1 MSALEQAMRDYLALR
16 RSLGYDLAEAH
27 WLLPS
32 FVAFLETNGVDTVT
46 VELSL
51 AWAQQPPGRGGYSV
65 APRRMTIVRGFARYL
80 AGIDPANEI
89 PPLGLVPHRAHWRP
103 PFLFSPAEVDIL
115 LAAAGSLA
123 PPLRAATYQTL
134 IGLLAVSGLRI
145 GEVIKLDRADID
157 WAEQVLLIRESKFHK
172 SRLVPVQPSTLGAL
186 RSHGQLRDRLQPR
199 PLTPSFFVSGRRTRL
214 CYVVVA
220 QTFRRLVDDAGIGA
234 GAPSPPRLHDLRH
247 SFAIRTLIGWYRS
260 GQDVQARLPALSTYL
275 GHREPAH
282 TYWYLSAS
290 PELLALAAA
299 RQDTSWLAARP

>member
-1 MSALEQAMRDYLALR
+1 VSALEQAMRDYLALR

-32 FVAFLETNGVDTVT
+32 FVAFLDANGADTVT
-46 VELSL
+46 VQAALT
-51 AWAQQPPGRGGYSV
+51 WAQQPPGRGGYSV

-80 AGIDPANEI
+80 AGIDPATEI
-89 PPLGLVPHRAHWRP
+89 PPLGLVPHRPHWRP
-103 PFLFSPAEVDIL
+103 PFLFTQPDVDTL
-115 LAAAGSLA
+115 LAEAGSLA
-123 PPLRAATYQTL
+123 TPLRATTYRTL

-145 GEVIKLDRADID
+145 GEAIKLDRADID
-157 WAEQVLLIRESKFHK
+157 WADGVLLIRESKFHK
-172 SRLVPVQPSTLGAL
+172 SRLVPLQPTSIRAL
-186 RSHGQLRDRLQPR
+186 HTYQQVRDRLQPR
-199 PLTPSFFVSGRRTRL
+199 PLEPSFFVSRKRRRL
-214 CYVVVA
+214 HYAVVG
-220 QTFRRLVDDAGIGA
+220 QTFRRIVDGAGIGA
-234 GAPSPPRLHDLRH
+234 GAPSSPRLHDLRH

-299 RQDTSWLAARP
+299 RQDSAWLAART